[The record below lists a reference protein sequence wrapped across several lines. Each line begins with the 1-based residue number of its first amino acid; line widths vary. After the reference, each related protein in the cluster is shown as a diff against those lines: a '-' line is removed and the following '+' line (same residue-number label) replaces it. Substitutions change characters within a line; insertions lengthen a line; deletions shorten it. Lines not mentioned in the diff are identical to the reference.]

1 MAFDTLAFRQALG
14 CFGTGVAVITATADG
29 GELLGV
35 TVNSFASVSLEPPL
49 VLFSLDRRANSV
61 AAYEAAGGFNVN
73 VLGQDQLDLCQRFA
87 QPLIDKWADTAF
99 TTGDNGAPLLHGT
112 LAAFECRTWQTYD
125 GGDHV
130 IFVGEVVKIHGGA
143 DGDPLLFFRGQY
155 RSIADQ

>member
-14 CFGTGVAVITATADG
+14 CFGTGITIITAKSRDG
-29 GELLGV
+29 EPLGV

-61 AAYEAAGGFNVN
+61 SAYQTASGFTVN
-73 VLGQDQLDLCQRFA
+73 VLEQSQIELCQRFA
-87 QPLIDKWADTAF
+87 QPLIDKWADTRF
-99 TTGDNGAPLLHGT
+99 TFGDNGAPLLHDT
-112 LAAFECRTWQTYD
+112 LAAFECRTWETYD

-130 IFVGEVVKIHGGA
+130 IFVGEVTKIHGGV
-143 DGDPLLFFRGQY
+143 DGEPLLFFRGQY